1 MGRKVHP
8 YGFRLGYIKDW
19 KARWYAEQDE
29 YADLLVEDVQVR
41 KMIRAELGHA
51 GISAIE
57 IERFPKA
64 RQMSVKIWTAK
75 PGIIIGRKGASVNQ
89 LRKDLEELTKQK
101 IKLEVIEV
109 QRPESDA
116 FLVAESICQQM
127 EKRISHKRAMKQAM
141 TRAMRGGALGIKITA
156 GGRLAGSEMARREMV
171 KDGRIPLNT
180 LRADIDY
187 ARHEALT
194 TYGKV
199 GVKVWIYRGEV
210 MPEQRKQEIMKQIE
224 AAARQA
230 EAAAGES

>member
-1 MGRKVHP
+1 
-8 YGFRLGYIKDW
+8 
-19 KARWYAEQDE
+19 
-29 YADLLVEDVQVR
+29 
-41 KMIRAELGHA
+41 
-51 GISAIE
+51 
-57 IERFPKA
+57 
-64 RQMSVKIWTAK
+64 
-75 PGIIIGRKGASVNQ
+75 
-89 LRKDLEELTKQK
+89 
-101 IKLEVIEV
+101 
-109 QRPESDA
+109 
-116 FLVAESICQQM
+116 M

-156 GGRLAGSEMARREMV
+156 GGRLSGSEMARREMV

-194 TYGKV
+194 TYGKI
-199 GVKVWIYRGEV
+199 GVKVWIYKGEV